1 MNKALK
7 QKQRDDDLA
16 AVVAT
21 PEGRRFL
28 TALLRELNGAP
39 FGTGSN
45 ETIQRLAALRDKAVL
60 LEQRIMRVA
69 PESYRLLKAEQ
80 ASDNLQEILLGE

>member
-28 TALLRELNGAP
+28 AALLRELNGAP

-60 LEQRIMRVA
+60 LEQRSPVSEPVEHLSHCLFNGQRRCF
-69 PESYRLLKAEQ
+69 E
-80 ASDNLQEILLGE
+80 